1 MKLLIAVPA
10 HDYIH
15 TDFVNCFLKLI
26 DKLKRDGID
35 FEYNIMSGT
44 LVYIARD
51 KLARYA
57 INNGFTHVLW
67 LDADMIF
74 EDTLLDDLMFC
85 GKDFVTGIA
94 HARRKPYLSCVF
106 KSLSTCEHFTEY
118 GSEPFKV
125 AGCGFACVLIKVD
138 ILTHVMLTFQ
148 TCFLPQMKLGEDLA
162 FCDRAHY
169 CGYEIWAE
177 PTVRLGHIGQI
188 AIYPEDHERYMEQI
202 VRE

>member
-15 TDFVNCFLKLI
+15 VDFVKCLMKLTE
-26 DKLKRDGID
+26 KLKKDGVD
-35 FEYNIMSGT
+35 FEYMINSGT

-51 KLARYA
+51 KLARHA
-57 INNGFTHVLW
+57 INNNFTHVLW
-67 LDADMIF
+67 LDADMVF
-74 EDTLLDDLMFC
+74 EDTILDDLMFS

-94 HARRKPYLSCVF
+94 HARRKPYLSCIF
-106 KSLSTCEHFTEY
+106 KSLITCEHITEY
-118 GSEPFKV
+118 PSEPFRI
-125 AGCGFACVLIKVD
+125 AGCGFACVLIKTE
-138 ILTHVMLTFQ
+138 ILKDVMMSFK
-148 TCFLPQMKLGEDLA
+148 TCFLPQMSLGEDLA

-177 PTVRLGHIGQI
+177 PTVRLGHIGHV
-188 AIYPEDHERYMEQI
+188 AIYPEDHERYMDTI